1 MNLTAWRHGSAI
13 QLLISLLPYTAEL
26 SDWTVHK
33 QGVRSCSLYP
43 TAQWRAAGLASPW
56 LRNLRSLQQTNSSP
70 FWSMLFPG
78 LPLPLFKFAMITIT
92 QLPWQGILTPG
103 FTPCSTW
110 LLPTQ
115 CVRTQQN
122 FYLFFLWSYIDF
134 RLCLRSSLTLA
145 NVT

>member
-33 QGVRSCSLYP
+33 QGVSSCSLYP
-43 TAQWRAAGLASPW
+43 RAQWRAAGLASPW
-56 LRNLRSLQQTNSSP
+56 LRNLRSLQQTNSLP
-70 FWSMLFPG
+70 FWPMLFPG
-78 LPLPLFKFAMITIT
+78 LPLPRFKFAMITIT